1 MTGAEDPGVRV
12 ARRRL
17 RLLSA
22 VFTLA
27 LGALGLRLV
36 DLAFTVD
43 EVISSPAM
51 ATAAVQGGRA
61 DIVDRNGFLLATD
74 YLKTSLFADPAEVID
89 VGRTAER
96 LARVL
101 PVLDLATLRQKLA
114 RPGRFVWLKRHLTDA
129 EQQAIIRLG
138 LPGIRFRTEMHRV
151 YPQRELTAHLVGYV
165 GIENQGLAG
174 IERSFEERL
183 RAPGRQDDPLVLTL
197 DLRVQEIVRSEL
209 AEAVERFRAEGA
221 SAIVLD
227 ASNGEILGMV
237 SLPDFDPNHYE
248 RAQPAARFNRST
260 QGTYEVGSLFKLFT
274 AAMALD
280 GGAAAIGDRLDAI
293 EPLRFGRFRIGDFH
307 AKRRILSVPEVIAF
321 SSNIGVAQMA
331 MALGLEQQQAY
342 LGRFGLLERH
352 PLRLPEVADPQLPSP
367 WRPIN
372 GVTIAYGHGI
382 AVSPLQVADALAGIL
397 CGAPWQRAHLVPE
410 DLPPAVRTAPVRP
423 ETGAMLRWL
432 MWLTVER
439 GTGGQAAVPGY
450 LVGGKTG
457 SADKVGRGGY
467 RDGGLLS
474 SFIGAFPMQAPR
486 FVVLAVL
493 DRPKGDA
500 RTFNLAHG
508 GWTAAPVVGRIIA
521 RTGPLLGLAPEAAE
535 ARGWFDERLRIGHAF
550 NGRLKRTE
558 ESYEAARGASWA
570 IGGVN
575 GIEACGCPRCSTLM

>member
-1 MTGAEDPGVRV
+1 MTGTEDPGVKL

-22 VFTLA
+22 IFTIA

-43 EVISSPAM
+43 EVIGSPAM
-51 ATAAVQGGRA
+51 ATAARDGGRA
-61 DIVDRNGFLLATD
+61 DILDRNGFLLATD
-74 YLKTSLFADPAEVID
+74 YPKTSLFADPTEVID
-89 VGRTAER
+89 VERTAQR
-96 LARVL
+96 LSRVL
-101 PVLDLATLRQKLA
+101 PGLDVATLRRQLA

-165 GIENQGLAG
+165 GVENQGLAG
-174 IERSFEERL
+174 LERSFDERL
-183 RAPGRQDDPLVLTL
+183 TAPGRRDDRLVLTL

-209 AEAVERFRAEGA
+209 DAVVQRFRAKGA
-221 SAIVLD
+221 SGIVLD
-227 ASNGEILGMV
+227 AANGEILGMV

-248 RAQPAARFNRST
+248 RAAATARFNRST

-280 GGAAAIGDRLDAI
+280 AGAASIEDRLDAI

-321 SSNIGVAQMA
+321 SSNIGVARMA
-331 MALGLEQQQAY
+331 MALGLERQQAY
-342 LGRFGLLERH
+342 LGRFGLLDRH
-352 PLRLPEVADPQLPSP
+352 PMRIPEVGDPQPPSP

-372 GVTIAYGHGI
+372 GVTMAYGHGI

-397 CGAPWQRAHLVPE
+397 CGAPWRRAHLVPE
-410 DLPPAVRTAPVRP
+410 DLPPAVQTAPVRP
-423 ETGAMLRWL
+423 ETGAMMRWL
-432 MWLTVER
+432 MWLVVEK
-439 GTGGQAAVPGY
+439 GTGGLAAVPGY

-457 SADKVGRGGY
+457 SADKAGRGGY
-467 RDGGLLS
+467 HDGGLLS
-474 SFIGAFPMQAPR
+474 SFVGAFPMEAPR
-486 FVVLAVL
+486 FVVLVIL

-500 RTFNLAHG
+500 KTFNQAHG
-508 GWTAAPVVGRIIA
+508 GWTAAPAVGRIIA
-521 RTGPLLGLAPEAAE
+521 RVGPLLGLAPDATETK
-535 ARGWFDERLRIGHAF
+535 GWFNERLTIGKAY
-550 NGRLKRTE
+550 NGRLERTE
-558 ESYEAARGASWA
+558 ESYEAVRDASWTIDGA
-570 IGGVN
+570 N
-575 GIEACGCPRCSTLM
+575 GIKACGCPRCSTLM